1 MIESESEYK
10 SVKYRYLKP
19 WNTFSFSSL
28 GTRAVPDIW
37 QTRSQKKK
45 IGPLTALDNIRTM
58 GRQLKLEQL
67 TPSLLLNPWKKLAP
81 KYFYLDRPSSKCL
94 MGLYPGPTLLG
105 TPSLSPQP
113 SLSILLSQGFDL
125 GLFD

>member
-28 GTRAVPDIW
+28 GT
-37 QTRSQKKK
+37 
-45 IGPLTALDNIRTM
+45 
-58 GRQLKLEQL
+58 
-67 TPSLLLNPWKKLAP
+67 
-81 KYFYLDRPSSKCL
+81 
-94 MGLYPGPTLLG
+94 
-105 TPSLSPQP
+105 PSLSPQP